1 MTVSSILSA
10 PQIVA
15 SQPSTAS
22 SQPPPPCAF
31 VSGAGVGRTVH
42 LLAAQF
48 ADEHACA
55 LEVLATHK
63 SANGVIYQA
72 ADGRCSAVFVMA
84 TITADPSRRR
94 RSCFLY
100 PASTEDGRQTV
111 CTKEP
116 SACDSLPPALG
127 GSPYTDEELL
137 LPHMALAGRVPTEL
151 GLLSHLTTLDLAH
164 NDLSGTL
171 PSELGRLTRL
181 RQLALP
187 RNSISGIVPSQLGM
201 LSSLERL
208 SLYGNILRGALPS
221 ELGRLNPA
229 YCYLSNTQ
237 WPFDNLPD
245 TNRFDCP
252 LPPLSAGCGMNG
264 LAYRGRDAHHPGNC
278 SFPSGNGVTS
288 SIIAPITNAY
298 PTW

>member
-1 MTVSSILSA
+1 MSA
-10 PQIVA
+10 PVIVA
-15 SQPSTAS
+15 SQLSTAS
-22 SQPPPPCAF
+22 FEPPPPCAF
-31 VSGAGVGRTVH
+31 VSGAGIGRTVR

-48 ADEHACA
+48 ADEHGCA
-55 LEVLATHK
+55 REVLATLK
-63 SANGVIYQA
+63 AANGVIHQA
-72 ADGRCSAVFVMA
+72 ADGRCSAVFGMA
-84 TITADPSRRR
+84 TITVDAGR

-100 PASTEDGRQTV
+100 PASTEDGQQTI
-111 CTKEP
+111 CTAEP
-116 SACDSLPPALG
+116 SACDSLPPAFG
-127 GSPYTDEELL
+127 GSPYTDEALV

-181 RQLALP
+181 RRVTLP
-187 RNSISGIVPSQLGM
+187 RNSISGVVPSQLGM
-201 LSSLERL
+201 LTNLQTL
-208 SLYGNILRGALPS
+208 SLHGNALRGALPR
-221 ELGRLNPA
+221 EFGKLNPVW
-229 YCYLSNTQ
+229 CYLSNTQ
-237 WPFDNLPD
+237 WPFDDLPD

-264 LAYRGRDAHHPGNC
+264 LAYTGRDAHHPGNC

-288 SIIAPITNAY
+288 SVIAPLASAY